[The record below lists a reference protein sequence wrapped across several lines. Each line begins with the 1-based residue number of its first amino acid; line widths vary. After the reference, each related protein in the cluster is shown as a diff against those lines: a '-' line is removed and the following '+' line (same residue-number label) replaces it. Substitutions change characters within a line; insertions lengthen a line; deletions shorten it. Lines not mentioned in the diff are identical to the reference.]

1 MLSGTD
7 LGSILG
13 VFGALWL
20 IYQWLVPGTFLSKLG
35 SPERQLPPG
44 PRGLPIVGNMFQFTK
59 ARDAGLWAPFLAS
72 LLQYGP
78 MTTLHMGSQTW
89 VVLNDPRVV
98 NDIINK
104 HGKITHER
112 PEMPVAGT
120 LVSHGLRTV
129 IRPTAGWTEG
139 RRVMHHLLSGS
150 VLRVYGN
157 WQEIASLQMLAAYL
171 REPTRWYAHH
181 YRYSIAVLYRL
192 VMGEHLDKTQTQLDE
207 YQQVTMEFTWS
218 LLRSFV
224 DYFPQCDRWVPTRLQ
239 WWRPGWAQMGDRHH
253 RVLQA
258 WWDPIR
264 TAVRNGTAKPGF
276 VRDTLLH
283 PAMRYKGGEEEAMYL
298 ATSVIAAGSDNT
310 RMTLN
315 TFLMA
320 MISHPE
326 TMARARKD
334 MDALCVGPDGALR
347 LPGMADWEQ
356 LPYLAAMVKEV
367 LRWRPTTPITPQHQL
382 TEDLEYA
389 GYRFPKGTCFVI
401 NGIALSQQ
409 CEEPDRFD
417 PSRWMDGNEGNITH
431 GLWAFGGGR
440 RICVGYRVAQQALYI
455 AMARIIY
462 CFDLVSEGPVNT
474 RKLNHFSL
482 HQQPFPVKVTVRS
495 PQHEQLIQQEVA
507 TTGNVFPPM

>member
-1 MLSGTD
+1 MEPLNTKQ
-7 LGSILG
+7 ILTI
-13 VFGALWL
+13 GALATL
-20 IYQWLVPGTFLSKLG
+20 CVLSKYVIPNTFLWRILSRGRK
-35 SPERQLPPG
+35 LPPG
-44 PRGLPIVGNMFQFTK
+44 PPGLPVFGNMFQFTK

-72 LLQYGP
+72 LSKYGP

-89 VVLNDPRVV
+89 VVLNEPQVV
-98 NDIINK
+98 ADLINK
-104 HGKITHER
+104 HGKITNER
-112 PEMPVAGT
+112 PEMPIAGD
-120 LVSHGLRTV
+120 LVSHGMRTV
-129 IRPTAGWTEG
+129 IRPTASWTEG

-157 WQEIASLQMLAAYL
+157 WQEIESLQLLSAYL
-171 REPTRWYAHH
+171 DDPTRWYAHH

-192 VMGEHLDKTQTQLDE
+192 VMGENLDKTQAELDD
-207 YQQVTMEFTWS
+207 YQKVTMEFTWS

-224 DYFPQCDRWVPTRLQ
+224 DYFPQFSHWVPTALQ
-239 WWRPGWAQMGDRHH
+239 WWRPVWVKMGDFHH
-253 RVLQA
+253 RVFKD

-264 TAVRNGTAKPGF
+264 NAVQDGTAKPGF

-283 PAMRYKGGEEEAMYL
+283 PEMRYKGSEEEAMYL

-326 TMARARKD
+326 ILARAREE
-334 MDALCVGPDGALR
+334 MDAVCVEEDGTLR
-347 LPGMADWEQ
+347 LPGMADFEK

-382 TEDLEYA
+382 TEDFEYE
-389 GYRFPKGTCFVI
+389 GYYFPKGTCFVI

-409 CEEPDRFD
+409 CDEPDRFD
-417 PSRWMDGNEGNITH
+417 PSRWLDGNEGNITQ

-440 RICVGYRVAQQALYI
+440 RICVGYRVAQQALYV
-455 AMARIIY
+455 AMARLVF
-462 CFDLVSEGPVNT
+462 CFDLTPDGPVNT

-482 HQQPFPVKVTVRS
+482 HKQPFPAKVTVRS
-495 PQHEQLIQQEVA
+495 PSHEELIQQA
-507 TTGNVFPPM
+507 AKQGNAS